1 MTHTNLNN
9 KDKAGSMPPTIGD
22 RMNITQ
28 NRLPFI
34 IRWGTTLV
42 AIALIAI
49 ATMFI
54 MLSPYASAIFSLQGL

>member
-1 MTHTNLNN
+1 MTHKDNN
-9 KDKAGSMPPTIGD
+9 KNKAVTTPPTIGD
-22 RMNITQ
+22 RMNIPQ

-34 IRWGTTLV
+34 IIWGTTLV

-49 ATMFI
+49 TIMFI